1 MRECWSVGVCMYE
14 RVLMYTHLHAHR
26 LKLAVWSARGG
37 KWEGQVDLRLNCPFS
52 VIMVPML

>member
-1 MRECWSVGVCMYE
+1 MYE